1 MPSLLTAKI
10 GPRERLLAFLQ
21 ARESLTVG
29 LKLLPGALWLGVFL
43 IIPLGMMVV
52 ISFWKTSFSGIE
64 AAWNLDNYRKFLT
77 EPMFIQ
83 LLLKSMRIAITVT
96 VLLLIIAYPLSYWL
110 AKRVQRFKYLGL
122 ILIVIPYWV
131 SYVIRTYAWYP
142 LLGNKG
148 FINALLLAL
157 GIIDAPLEV
166 LIFNQF
172 TTHLGFVGVFL
183 PFAVIPIYLSLDRLN
198 DRYLEAARDL
208 GAGPFRTFMHVTLP
222 LSLPGVLGAA
232 LMVFILTVGAYVTPE
247 ILGGPSGI
255 MYGQIIADQFGIT
268 FNWAWGG
275 TLALFLMV
283 VALAWIVC
291 IGRWVKL
298 RKIFVED

>member
-1 MPSLLTAKI
+1 MPDPTAGKV
-10 GPRERLLAFLQ
+10 GLRERLLAFLQ
-21 ARESLTVG
+21 ARESLTVW
-29 LKLLPGALWLGVFL
+29 LEFLPGALWLGVFL
-43 IIPLGMMVV
+43 IIPLAMMVV
-52 ISFWKTSFSGIE
+52 ISFWRTSFSGVE

-77 EPMFIQ
+77 DPMFIR

-96 VLLLIIAYPLSYWL
+96 VLLLIIAYPLAYWL
-110 AKRVQRFKYLGL
+110 AKKVHSFKYLAL
-122 ILIVIPYWV
+122 ILMIIPYWI

-148 FINALLLAL
+148 FINALLLGL
-157 GIIDAPLEV
+157 GVIDTPLQV

-172 TTHLGFVGVFL
+172 TTHLGLMVVYL
-183 PFAVIPIYLSLDRLN
+183 PFAVIPIYLSLDRLS
-198 DRYLEAARDL
+198 DRYLEAAQDL
-208 GAGPFRTFMHVTLP
+208 GAGPFQTFMHVTLP
-222 LSLPGVLGAA
+222 LSLPGVLGAS
-232 LMVFILTVGAYVTPE
+232 LMVFILAVGAYVTPE

-283 VALAWIVC
+283 VALTWILS